1 MLYWGNIDPRSNTND
16 SKRLPQTILKK
27 IYIFGFYHLIS
38 SDFLA
43 CVFEHLIFVELWTK
57 NTVSSSVFAGCYSF
71 KLIMN
76 MENYLE
82 KKVSL

>member
-1 MLYWGNIDPRSNTND
+1 MLYCGNIDPRSNTND

-27 IYIFGFYHLIS
+27 LYIFGFYHLIS
-38 SDFLA
+38 SDFL
-43 CVFEHLIFVELWTK
+43 FIEHLIFVELWTK

>member
-1 MLYWGNIDPRSNTND
+1 MLYCGNIDPRSNTND
-16 SKRLPQTILKK
+16 SKRLPQTILT
-27 IYIFGFYHLIS
+27 ILPLTS
-38 SDFLA
+38 

-57 NTVSSSVFAGCYSF
+57 STVSRSVFAGCYSF